1 VSLPRPL
8 ALADLPSD
16 PLPVAA
22 EGLHPVH
29 QLAPAAIR
37 LEDRLQLGMHAAPF
51 ERGGHLTGLLAE
63 EVEVEH
69 RDPLR
74 G

>member
-1 VSLPRPL
+1 V
-8 ALADLPSD
+8 
-16 PLPVAA
+16 
-22 EGLHPVH
+22 HP
-29 QLAPAAIR
+29 
-37 LEDRLQLGMHAAPF
+37 APF